1 LSKVLLKYCTV
12 PGSRWT
18 RTFLWSSWEKYWY
31 LKCLLIILL
40 RTDCTHY
47 YDLPLKK
54 DDGKIISLDILYK
67 VDLIMMDNEFD
78 GCHGVT
84 LEGEQKKMT
93 NGLLSSLSCVSYL
106 SDKTVGMFKYFS
118 VQIISDY
125 YHSIILCIPS
135 MLNWEYGIESWQLT
149 VPGWYSSS
157 HSTCVPSLD
166 GNIL

>member
-1 LSKVLLKYCTV
+1 ME
-12 PGSRWT
+12 
-18 RTFLWSSWEKYWY
+18 FLREILIPEMFAYNPTLYW
-31 LKCLLIILL
+31 LCM
-40 RTDCTHY
+40 HY

-149 VPGWYSSS
+149 VPGS
-157 HSTCVPSLD
+157 HPVVQHVCLLWMETYYRIQL
-166 GNIL
+166 NQFL

>member
-1 LSKVLLKYCTV
+1 M
-12 PGSRWT
+12 
-18 RTFLWSSWEKYWY
+18 
-31 LKCLLIILL
+31 
-40 RTDCTHY
+40 HY

-106 SDKTVGMFKYFS
+106 SFFTGDQIKQSECSNTVVFKLS
-118 VQIISDY
+118 VTIITLLY
-125 YHSIILCIPS
+125 YAFHQC
-135 MLNWEYGIESWQLT
+135 
-149 VPGWYSSS
+149 
-157 HSTCVPSLD
+157 
-166 GNIL
+166 